1 MKDVSRDT
9 QGLAG
14 QAEHQRAA
22 LKTMSTSDKIEE
34 VLVALRRLI
43 RATDL
48 HSKKLVKLASVT
60 GPQLLL
66 LQILAAKDHLTISQL
81 ARDMSLSQATVTSI
95 LDRLQKRQLIER
107 VRSSSDKRKVH
118 PRLTERGRELLARA
132 PQGLQDSFVNR
143 FRTLDDWEQSMIIA
157 SLQRIAEMMDATQVD
172 ASPFLDVGELDRG
185 ISDLPK
191 QP

>member
-1 MKDVSRDT
+1 MKDIPEALP
-9 QGLAG
+9 GLAG

-22 LKTMSTSDKIEE
+22 LQFMSTSDKIEE
-34 VLVALRRLI
+34 VLIALRRLI

-66 LQILAAKDHLTISQL
+66 LQILAGKNNLTISQL

-118 PRLTERGRELLARA
+118 PRLTESGRELLAKA
-132 PQGLQDSFVNR
+132 PRGLQDNFVNR
-143 FRTLDDWEQSMIIA
+143 FRALDDWEQSMIIA
-157 SLQRIAEMMDATQVD
+157 SLQRIAEMMGATQVD

-185 ISDLPK
+185 VSEPPK
-191 QP
+191 QS

>member
-1 MKDVSRDT
+1 MKDTPQVPP
-9 QGLAG
+9 GLAS
-14 QAEHQRAA
+14 QAEHQRTA
-22 LKTMSTSDKIEE
+22 LRLMSTSDKIEE

-66 LQILAAKDHLTISQL
+66 LKILASKDNLTISQL

-118 PRLTERGRELLARA
+118 PRLTEQGRELLAKA
-132 PQGLQDSFVNR
+132 PPGLQDNFVNR

-185 ISDLPK
+185 ICEPPK
-191 QP
+191 QS